1 MGRTTC
7 FSIRNFQLPHVTG
20 KNPQG
25 RASLSRLPPMAM
37 CEYELCLRSVVMKKY
52 FRVKA
57 DFAFTSDL
65 KGLHFANLQNQ
76 ALIVLLFCL
85 CQILKLG
92 MIRPFLSK
100 ALQPPEEQAVINA
113 LEVLRQLVRVNRF
126 STSHIFLLIL
136 LLQLHRLIKL

>member
-1 MGRTTC
+1 
-7 FSIRNFQLPHVTG
+7 
-20 KNPQG
+20 
-25 RASLSRLPPMAM
+25 MAM

-76 ALIVLLFCL
+76 ALIDLLFCL
-85 CQILKLG
+85 RQILKLG

-136 LLQLHRLIKL
+136 LLQLHRLIKHSQGGLASYTDILRGSSRVPSPRSPGGGVGDT

>member
-1 MGRTTC
+1 
-7 FSIRNFQLPHVTG
+7 
-20 KNPQG
+20 
-25 RASLSRLPPMAM
+25 MAL
-37 CEYELCLRSVVMKKY
+37 CENELCFLTVVMKKY

-65 KGLHFANLQNQ
+65 KGPHFANLRNQ

-113 LEVLRQLVRVNRF
+113 LEVLRQLVGV
-126 STSHIFLLIL
+126 
-136 LLQLHRLIKL
+136 

>member
-1 MGRTTC
+1 
-7 FSIRNFQLPHVTG
+7 
-20 KNPQG
+20 
-25 RASLSRLPPMAM
+25 MAM

-57 DFAFTSDL
+57 DFALITSDL

-76 ALIVLLFCL
+76 AFIDLLFCL
-85 CQILKLG
+85 RQILKLG

>member
-1 MGRTTC
+1 
-7 FSIRNFQLPHVTG
+7 
-20 KNPQG
+20 
-25 RASLSRLPPMAM
+25 MAL
-37 CEYELCLRSVVMKKY
+37 CENELCFLTVVMKKY

-57 DFAFTSDL
+57 DFAFTFDL
-65 KGLHFANLQNQ
+65 KGHFANLQNQ
-76 ALIVLLFCL
+76 ALIVLMFCL

-100 ALQPPEEQAVINA
+100 ALQPPEEQAVISA

-136 LLQLHRLIKL
+136 LLQLHGLIRL

>member
-1 MGRTTC
+1 
-7 FSIRNFQLPHVTG
+7 
-20 KNPQG
+20 
-25 RASLSRLPPMAM
+25 MAL
-37 CEYELCLRSVVMKKY
+37 CENELCFLTVVMKKY

-65 KGLHFANLQNQ
+65 KGPHFANLQNQ

-113 LEVLRQLVRVNRF
+113 LEVLRQLVGVWAHL
-126 STSHIFLLIL
+126 TSSYWFFYYNFMD
-136 LLQLHRLIKL
+136 

>member
-1 MGRTTC
+1 
-7 FSIRNFQLPHVTG
+7 
-20 KNPQG
+20 
-25 RASLSRLPPMAM
+25 MAL
-37 CEYELCLRSVVMKKY
+37 CENELCFLTVVMKKY

-65 KGLHFANLQNQ
+65 KGTPFANLQNQ

-100 ALQPPEEQAVINA
+100 SLQPPEEQAVINA
-113 LEVLRQLVRVNRF
+113 LEVLRQLVRVWAHL
-126 STSHIFLLIL
+126 TSSY
-136 LLQLHRLIKL
+136 